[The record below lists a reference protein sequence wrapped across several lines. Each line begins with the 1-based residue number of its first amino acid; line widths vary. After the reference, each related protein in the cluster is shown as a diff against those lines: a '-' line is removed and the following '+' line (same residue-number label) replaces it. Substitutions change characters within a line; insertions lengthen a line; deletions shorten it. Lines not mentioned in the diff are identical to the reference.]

1 MKKNYLL
8 TTFIWMLAGGM
19 ASAQELVHYWN
30 FNKSGNREELLTV
43 THSSVQGASLVH
55 GIGGTS
61 SVESTGN
68 TGQDFGT
75 LNARMGEDAETHLRF
90 NNPVGASLTFHL
102 PLTGYKNP
110 VVTYVTRRSAQSA
123 RAQLIYY
130 SLDGATYNRFDS
142 LVITEQPTLQTFD
155 FSGIAET
162 ENNPDF
168 RIRIE
173 FVQVAGNGG
182 GNNRFDNFA
191 VDAVSLSGDVNPP
204 VATFVPGA
212 NALNIPV
219 DATLKVA
226 FNEAIRLSGA
236 VEVSNENIATAFE
249 LRKNNATGEEVAFS
263 ATITG
268 QEVVI
273 EPTGELTHGQIYY
286 LGVKAGMIEDVSGNT
301 LEEAA
306 GIHFTTITVQ
316 TVFQPGDL
324 LIVAYRMNNSDRDDE
339 FAFISLK
346 DIQPGTMIT
355 FTDAKYTNA
364 GTQCPGGLVWTAPRE
379 GVKAGDVV
387 ALVNDGPS
395 VSVGTLS
402 GSGFGLSSSGD
413 QIMVYTGSA
422 DNPAYITA
430 LSANAWVEDKPS
442 CSGGSTSR
450 LPEAL
455 EEGLSAISLSA
466 APGNSDGL
474 SVNAYYAGPQNV
486 ANAEELRTAVLN
498 SANWVAQSAGSQ
510 AQQWPVYAFLK
521 DAPIVLK
528 AEIADAF
535 TIRVVFDRALDN
547 TSATDITNFTNI
559 EGLESVIR
567 KGNGASDTLLL
578 QYSGA
583 FASGVNYTLRVEGV
597 KDASG
602 NAMEDAYVYSFT
614 YNTAITFEKAFYVVN
629 EGEVSAKIRLK
640 VTNPSVVSF
649 DLVLKEN
656 WGTASANDFSFRNRT
671 IELDGRGE
679 DTIEVLVPVSD
690 DAEPENDE
698 YFVLA
703 MENTSGLTVTG
714 ADFVTVYI
722 RDNDRKAPEAR
733 EELSMNL
740 VTSFDPS
747 AAGSTTEA
755 IAYDAQTKR
764 IFATSAIQ
772 NRFDIIDFSVPAS
785 PVTIKSVDMSSYG
798 GGITGIAVKN
808 GMVAVGAPA
817 SVETDNGSVVFF
829 DTEGTYVT
837 HVTVGALPDM
847 VCFTPDGTKAL
858 TANEGQP
865 SGNYAIDPEGSVSV
879 IDVSGG
885 LGSIDQSKVTR
896 LSFEAF
902 NAEEESLVSQG
913 VRKTKANSTLARDLE
928 PEYITVAADSKK
940 AWVTLQE
947 NNAIAEIDLER
958 LEVTS
963 VWPLGTKDYSLYGN
977 AADMSNNSGEILIAN
992 WPVKGFYIPDAIAS
1006 YSIAGT
1012 TYLVTA
1018 NEGDEKEYGVLNE
1031 RTTVANV
1038 QLDPERFPNAAMLQ
1052 QSHAIGNFRITNL
1065 HGDTDG
1071 DGDYDELYA
1080 VGTRSFS
1087 IFNAETGELV
1097 YDSGDDFDYIIA
1109 RDPVFGSIF
1118 NSDHEANKLKG
1129 RSHTKGSEPE
1139 AVTVAE
1145 INGNVYAFIGLERM
1159 GGVMAYNVTDPA
1171 RPYFVDYKNNR
1182 SVTAYAGDHG
1192 PEYVVYVSP
1201 EDSPDGR
1208 HYLLVSNEI
1217 SGTITVFELN
1227 GDVVTSVVAG
1237 SEAKASSFV
1246 VYPNPAKSILYLSE
1260 TSSVEIEN
1268 LSGQQ
1273 VFKAADVNQIELGNF
1288 AKGMYILKTSM
1299 GETRKFIV
1307 E

>member
-1 MKKNYLL
+1 MKNNYLL
-8 TTFIWMLAGGM
+8 TAFIWMLAGGM

-30 FNKSGNREELLTV
+30 FNKSGNAEELLGATY
-43 THSSVQGASLVH
+43 SSVQGASLVH
-55 GIGGTS
+55 GVGGTS

-75 LNARMGEDAETHLRF
+75 LNARMGEEAETHLRF

-110 VVTYVTRRSAQSA
+110 VITYVTRRSAQSA

-130 SLDGATYNRFDS
+130 SLDGVTYNRFDS
-142 LVITEQPTLQTFD
+142 LVITEQPTLQTLD
-155 FSGIAET
+155 FSDIAAT

-168 RIRIE
+168 SIRIE

-191 VDAVSLSGDVNPP
+191 IDAVSLSGDVNPP
-204 VATFVPGA
+204 VATFAPGA

-219 DATLKVA
+219 NATLKVS

-236 VEVSNENIATAFE
+236 VDATNETIAAAFE
-249 LRKNNATGEEVAFS
+249 LRKDNAAGEEVAFE

-268 QEVVI
+268 QEVLI
-273 EPTGELTHGQIYY
+273 QPASDLAYGQVYY

-301 LEEAA
+301 LEEAT
-306 GIHFTTITVQ
+306 GIRFTTVAVQ

-324 LIVAYRMNNSDRDDE
+324 LIVAYRMNNSDREDE
-339 FAFISLK
+339 FAFISLT
-346 DIQPGTMIT
+346 DILPGTMIT

-364 GTQCPGGLVWTAPRE
+364 GTQCPGGLVWTAPQE
-379 GVKAGDVV
+379 GVKAGEVV
-387 ALVNDGPS
+387 VLVNDGPS

-402 GSGFGLSSSGD
+402 GSAFGLSSGGD

-422 DNPAYITA
+422 DNPTYITA

-466 APGNSDGL
+466 APGNTSGL
-474 SVNAYYAGPQNV
+474 SVNAYYAGPQNS
-486 ANAEELRTAVLN
+486 ANIEELRTAILN
-498 SANWVAQSAGSQ
+498 PANWIAQAAGSE
-510 AQQWPVYAFLK
+510 AQQWPVYVFLK
-521 DAPIVLK
+521 DAPVVLK
-528 AEIADAF
+528 AEIVDAF
-535 TIRVVFDRALDN
+535 TIRVVFDRTLDN

-559 EGLESVIR
+559 EGLESVSR
-567 KGNGASDTLLL
+567 KGNGTADTLLL

-583 FASGVNYTLRVEGV
+583 FASGTNYSLHIDGV

-602 NAMEDAYVYSFT
+602 NVMEDAYVYSFT
-614 YNTAITFEKAFYVVN
+614 YNTAIAFEKAFYVVN
-629 EGEVSAKIRLK
+629 EGEASATILLKIA
-640 VTNPSVVSF
+640 NPSVVSF

-656 WGTASANDFSFRNRT
+656 WGTASANDFSFQNRT
-671 IELDGRGE
+671 IELDGRSG
-679 DTIEVLVPVSD
+679 TIIEVQVPVSD

-722 RDNDRKAPEAR
+722 RDNDRKAPEAT

-747 AAGSTTEA
+747 VTGSTTEA

-798 GGITGIAVKN
+798 GGITGIAVKD

-817 SVETDNGSVVFF
+817 HVETDNGSVVFF

-847 VCFTPDGTKAL
+847 VCFTPDGTKVL

-865 SGNYAIDPEGSVSV
+865 NSNYTIDPEGSISV

-885 LGSIDQSKVTR
+885 LGSIEQNKVTQ
-896 LSFEAF
+896 LSFEVF
-902 NAEEESLVSQG
+902 NAEEEALITQG
-913 VRKTKANSTLARDLE
+913 VRKTKASSTLAQDLE

-947 NNAIAEIDLER
+947 NNAIAEIDLES
-958 LEVTS
+958 LEITS
-963 VWPLGTKDYSLYGN
+963 VWPLGTKDYNLYGN

-1006 YSIAGT
+1006 FSIAGT

-1018 NEGDEKEYGVLNE
+1018 NEGDEKEYGGLNE

-1097 YDSGDDFDYIIA
+1097 YDSGDDFDYIVA
-1109 RDPVFGSIF
+1109 QDPVFGSIF
-1118 NSDHEANKLKG
+1118 NSDHEANRLKG
-1129 RSHTKGSEPE
+1129 RSHTKGCEPE

-1201 EDSPDGR
+1201 DDSPDGR

-1227 GDVVTSVVAG
+1227 GDVVTSMAAG
-1237 SEAKASSFV
+1237 TDVKTSSFV
-1246 VYPNPAKSILYLSE
+1246 VYPNPAKGILYLSE
-1260 TSSVEIEN
+1260 ASSVEIEN

-1273 VFKAADVNQIELGNF
+1273 VFKAANVHTVELGNF
-1288 AKGMYILKTSM
+1288 AKGMYILKTAT